1 MKSIKNSSQEQYHK
15 ITQFFLLNYHK
26 FRRNLTRRNKFR
38 NKIKNLLNKNG
49 VEIFDE
55 HDFKTSILFYRE
67 IFKSNITYIGATYV
81 ENFAKIKEKLRDNKF
96 KELFELDGKCMN
108 AIYFEDNRKAFSC
121 LIFAPNVK
129 IISLNQ
135 EVQHL
140 AVDIKISTE
149 IREVA
154 TQFNLK
160 KLENLNF
167 GSLMA
172 IGNAYDKL
180 ILKTFKLPL
189 HELIYIKY
197 KNMQNEFVKCY
208 LNYKNDITPKEM
220 DHIEHFSR
228 IYYWNIRIMA
238 DRFNEDL
245 GKEISIHDVATNLAQ
260 FPLMLSVLNEDQLMG
275 LKINKIICSD
285 LMSKIADGFLNWFY
299 SKEQIPHKPIEV
311 INLDLI
317 KQIKD
322 AQETDV
328 IIAND
333 ILEHLPENLVLP
345 IVMGLW
351 TKTQKLLFVHVP
363 FEEIPTEAFG
373 HITSFNAEKLR
384 KIALELNNGTLL
396 SDDYF
401 EGECSLTDKGYLIM
415 CKN

>member
-1 MKSIKNSSQEQYHK
+1 MKSNKNSLKEQFHNKIQYFLLQYHK
-15 ITQFFLLNYHK
+15 I
-26 FRRNLTRRNKFR
+26 RRSLTRRNKFR
-38 NKIKNLLNKNG
+38 NKIKNILNGNG

-55 HDFKTSILFYRE
+55 HDFKTSALFYRDT
-67 IFKSNITYIGATYV
+67 FKSNITYIGATYV
-81 ENFAKIKEKLRDNKF
+81 ENFVKIKEKLRDNKF
-96 KELFELDGKCMN
+96 SELFELNGNCMN
-108 AIYFEDNRKAFSC
+108 AIYFEDSKKEFSC
-121 LIFAPNVK
+121 IIFAPNSK

-135 EVQHL
+135 DVQHL

-149 IREVA
+149 IREIA
-154 TQFNLK
+154 EQFHLN

-180 ILKTFKLPL
+180 ILRTFKLPL

-208 LNYKNDITPKEM
+208 LNYTNDITPKDI

-238 DRFNEDL
+238 DKFTGDNK
-245 GKEISIHDVATNLAQ
+245 KEISIHDVATNLAQ

-275 LKINKIICSD
+275 VKINKIICSD
-285 LMSKIADGFLNWFY
+285 LVSKIADGFLNWYY
-299 SKEQIPHKPIEV
+299 SKEQVPHKPIEV
-311 INLDLI
+311 INLDLV

-333 ILEHLPENLVLP
+333 ILEHIPENLVLP

-363 FEEIPTEAFG
+363 FEEKPTEAFG

-384 KIALELNNGTLL
+384 KISLELKNGIIL

-401 EGECSLTDKGYLIM
+401 EGDISLTDKGYLIM